1 MIIAAIIIGII
12 LLFFVFLTSYL
23 SGRNG
28 SKFDNGVTLGIFIA
42 MFVFIES
49 ILIGLIISD
58 SRPTAMNV
66 YQGKTTIEYKVV
78 DGVKVDSVVIFKN
91 DTNELNIY

>member
-12 LLFFVFLTSYL
+12 LLFFTFLANYISDKKY
-23 SGRNG
+23 G
-28 SKFDNGVTLGIFIA
+28 KFDEGVTLGVIISIL
-42 MFVFIES
+42 VLIES
-49 ILIGLIISD
+49 VLIIHIND
-58 SRPTAMNV
+58 DPYPTAMDV